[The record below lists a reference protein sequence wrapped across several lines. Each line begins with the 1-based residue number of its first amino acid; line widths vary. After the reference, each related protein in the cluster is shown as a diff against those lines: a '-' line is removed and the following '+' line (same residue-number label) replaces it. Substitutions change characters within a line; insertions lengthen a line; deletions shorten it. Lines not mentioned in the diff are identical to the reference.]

1 MGRVGDGRRR
11 AEEVQSND
19 SGSLINFIRSNFSSR
34 VIHHGGEGAFDHPSV
49 SSIFSLNLLLLPP
62 RTFPRT
68 IIFSAK
74 CHRTVSSLFPPR
86 LIHYPVLSTRYIIS
100 HFLATFLFLS
110 SFVARAR
117 VHFRLRDHE
126 QPHSSGG
133 MIIRDGN
140 EGADVG

>member
-49 SSIFSLNLLLLPP
+49 SSIFSLNLLLLSP

-74 CHRTVSSLFPPR
+74 CHRTVSSLFPP
-86 LIHYPVLSTRYIIS
+86 PFNPLSRYINSIYNLAFS
-100 HFLATFLFLS
+100 RNLSFPFFFLLS
-110 SFVARAR
+110 SRVRAYTFAYETMSN
-117 VHFRLRDHE
+117 HTHQE
-126 QPHSSGG
+126 
-133 MIIRDGN
+133 
-140 EGADVG
+140 E